1 MAIAD
6 SHTGGLLADSVA
18 RYGLMITGAQ
28 IRAAR
33 ALLGWSAAQLAERS
47 GISYSAIQRAEN
59 IDGISSMRATNLFA
73 LQRALEDG
81 GVIFLGA
88 GDNRSGGD
96 GVRLKPRS

>member
-1 MAIAD
+1 MANAD
-6 SHTGGLLADSVA
+6 NQTVVVADSVG
-18 RYGLMITGAQ
+18 RYGLLITGAQ

-33 ALLGWSAAQLAERS
+33 GLLGWTAPQLAERA
-47 GISYSAIQRAEN
+47 GLSYASIQRAEN

-73 LQRALEDG
+73 IQRALEDG

-88 GDNRSGGD
+88 GDNRTGGD